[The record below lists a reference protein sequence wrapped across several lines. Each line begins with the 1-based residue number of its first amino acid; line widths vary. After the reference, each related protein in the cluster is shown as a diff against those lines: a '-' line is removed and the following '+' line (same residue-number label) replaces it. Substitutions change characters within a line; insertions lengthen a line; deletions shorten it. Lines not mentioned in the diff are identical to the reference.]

1 MSNIKRQQRNE
12 IYKKRY
18 KILRDLGFDAK
29 TASKLRG
36 RSLDVSGIKINK
48 KSGKLVKN
56 SAYNDTLIKV
66 SKEYKISFDYVVFNL
81 GTKNKKR
88 TNAIKDFDN
97 YRLQTETIR
106 NDTTFTRWGM
116 LTHDPRYRDNTTR
129 YVKGIQR
136 KYKLTSQQAWYLAYI
151 TMTQNRNNRSVAS
164 YYKELMSSN
173 DELWEIYK

>member
-1 MSNIKRQQRNE
+1 MSDKKRQQRNE

-18 KILRDLGFDAK
+18 KILRDLGLDAK

-36 RSLDVSGIKINK
+36 RSLDVSGIRINK

-56 SAYNDTLIKV
+56 KAYNEVLVKASQKNKV
-66 SKEYKISFDYVVFNL
+66 PFDYVVFNL
-81 GTKNKKR
+81 GTRNKKR

-97 YRLQTETIR
+97 YRIETEKLR

-116 LTHDPRYRDNTTR
+116 LTHDPRYKDNTAR

-136 KYKLTSQQAWYLAYI
+136 RYKITSQQAWYLAYI
-151 TMTQNRNNRSVAS
+151 TITQNRNNRSVSS
-164 YYKELMSSN
+164 YYKELMSSGS
-173 DELWEIYK
+173 ELWEIYK

>member
-1 MSNIKRQQRNE
+1 MSNKKRQHRNE

-18 KILRDLGFDAK
+18 KILRDLGLDAK

-36 RSLDVSGIKINK
+36 RSLDVSGIRINK

-56 SAYNDTLIKV
+56 SAYNDTLIKT
-66 SKEYKISFDYVVFNL
+66 SKEYKIPFDFVVFNL
-81 GTKNKKR
+81 GTRNKKR

-97 YRLQTETIR
+97 YRLQTETLR

-116 LTHDPRYRDNTTR
+116 LTHDPRYKDNTAR

-136 KYKLTSQQAWYLAYI
+136 KYKLTTNQAWYLAYI
-151 TMTQNRNNRSVAS
+151 TITLNRNNRSVSS
-164 YYKELMSSN
+164 YYKELMSSGS
-173 DELWEIYK
+173 ELWEIYK